1 MAKATAD
8 PSGLPFL
15 LVDGHSKLQ
24 TSLMVRSVLPVWYM
38 YPLYHG
44 DGEPTMGLSYCP
56 TIDAEELQ
64 RRLRALLVP
73 VSIADTGLER
83 RLACLELRYRIYAAT
98 CPVSL
103 WAPGLILT
111 NELVN
116 QAERYLPVAEIA
128 RTFRRFS
135 RLAMTGPAPSDP
147 LVFHDATGWLPVL
160 ERLGW
165 PVADANPAGLLRP
178 LLTDRERR
186 VALLFSLYLPERH
199 GGGFSRYPCQLQ
211 ALRDW
216 LAVRSGQK
224 GMVRCLDAACGTG
237 EGTWDLAEAL
247 LATGLPRENIM
258 ITGLTLGA
266 LELFAAAHAFFP
278 HDLERQHAYRER
290 IASLVA
296 SGMSKRMLFRQA
308 DLMDCGD
315 LGEGYSAILC
325 NGLLG
330 GPMLHDLVSVERVV
344 KGLAA
349 SLEPGGILMA
359 ADRFH
364 AGWRKLFPREQL
376 AELFVRC
383 GLRLMA
389 GGEGIAGIRI

>member
-1 MAKATAD
+1 
-8 PSGLPFL
+8 
-15 LVDGHSKLQ
+15 
-24 TSLMVRSVLPVWYM
+24 
-38 YPLYHG
+38 
-44 DGEPTMGLSYCP
+44 MGLSYRP
-56 TIDAEELQ
+56 TVDAKELQ
-64 RRLRALLVP
+64 CRLRALLVEDTI
-73 VSIADTGLER
+73 VDADLER
-83 RLACLELRYRIYAAT
+83 RLARLELRYRLYAAT

-103 WAPGLILT
+103 WAPGLALT
-111 NELVN
+111 GELVN
-116 QAERYLPVAEIA
+116 QAERYLPVAVIA
-128 RTFRRFS
+128 RAFRRFS
-135 RLAMTGPAPSDP
+135 RLAMTGPAPPVP
-147 LVFHDATGWLPVL
+147 LVFHEAAGWLPVL

-165 PVADANPAGLLRP
+165 PVADANPAALLRP
-178 LLTDRERR
+178 LLTDREHR
-186 VALLFSLYLPERH
+186 VGLLFSLYLPQRH
-199 GGGFSRYPCQLQ
+199 GGGFSRYPGQLQ

-216 LAVRSGQK
+216 LAVRSGRK

-247 LATGLPRENIM
+247 LATGLPRKNVK

-278 HDLERQHAYRER
+278 QDLERQHAYRER
-290 IASLVA
+290 IALLLA

-308 DLMDCGD
+308 DLRVCED
-315 LGEGYSAILC
+315 LGEDYSVILC

-330 GPMLHDLVSVERVV
+330 GPMLHDRESVGRVV

-349 SLEPGGILMA
+349 GLEPGGILLA

-383 GLRLMA
+383 GLRLVA
-389 GGEGIAGIRI
+389 GGEGVAGIRI